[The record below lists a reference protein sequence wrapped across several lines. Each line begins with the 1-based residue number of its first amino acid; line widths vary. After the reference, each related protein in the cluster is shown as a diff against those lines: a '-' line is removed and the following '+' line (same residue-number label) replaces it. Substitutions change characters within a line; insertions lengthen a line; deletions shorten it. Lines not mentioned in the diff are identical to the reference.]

1 MEEFFQSTTNIII
14 VSVAFNFFLVLILFI
29 INAANASKI
38 KKLKAKYNKFMSGIS
53 DRNLEELI
61 NSCIENSNEV
71 IGKNREIEKHI
82 NDIERTLMQCLQKI
96 GIIRYN
102 AFENMG
108 SDLCF
113 AIALLDSNDNGVVIN
128 GIYSRES
135 SSTYAKPIIGGK
147 SKYPLSAEEIQAVEI
162 AKKSYRE
169 RVYTEN

>member
-29 INAANASKI
+29 VNAANASKI